1 KAAMRTFE
9 EQTAC
14 VVEALFDD
22 LLNED
27 EADFRCLQTDSGE
40 PPSGFDPV
48 IIASRLRQIG
58 DQCNMDFERVSS
70 QAVREVLMGKEQL
83 TSVLVTS

>member
-1 KAAMRTFE
+1 MRTFE

-27 EADFRCLQTDSGE
+27 EADFRCLQTDSGGE
-40 PPSGFDPV
+40 
-48 IIASRLRQIG
+48 AR
-58 DQCNMDFERVSS
+58 SS
-70 QAVREVLMGKEQL
+70 VWILPAEDAGEV
-83 TSVLVTS
+83 